1 MRRYASAQGEHVGGH
16 VEHAEKRSGEQ
27 FSDDG
32 DDHAADQ
39 GGDDGRVHGVAHR
52 FAAASSDGVGDDDV
66 RAESD
71 ADEQVEDESG
81 DGRVGA
87 DGRDRGGAVGL
98 GEVADD
104 HDAGCVEELFQN
116 AGRRH
121 GERESQDFRPYAPVQ
136 HVYALLVVH
145 HVLPP
150 PAAAGSSFA
159 SEGIV
164 VAAPNEGTAMPFC
177 RML

>member
-1 MRRYASAQGEHVGGH
+1 MRAPGEHVGGH

-81 DGRVGA
+81 DGRVEPTA
-87 DGRDRGGAVGL
+87 ATAAVPSDWEKL
-98 GEVADD
+98 PTIMMP
-104 HDAGCVEELFQN
+104 DALKSCS
-116 AGRRH
+116 RM
-121 GERESQDFRPYAPVQ
+121 P
-136 HVYALLVVH
+136 
-145 HVLPP
+145 
-150 PAAAGSSFA
+150 
-159 SEGIV
+159 
-164 VAAPNEGTAMPFC
+164 VAATGSANRRTFVHMRPCSMSMPCLLCTMFC
-177 RML
+177 LRQPQPARRSLPKAL

>member
-1 MRRYASAQGEHVGGH
+1 M
-16 VEHAEKRSGEQ
+16 
-27 FSDDG
+27 
-32 DDHAADQ
+32 
-39 GGDDGRVHGVAHR
+39 HGVAHR

-87 DGRDRGGAVGL
+87 TAATAAVPSDWEKL
-98 GEVADD
+98 PTIMMPDALKSCSRMPVA
-104 HDAGCVEELFQN
+104 ATGSAN
-116 AGRRH
+116 RRTFVH
-121 GERESQDFRPYAPVQ
+121 MRPCSMSMPC
-136 HVYALLVVH
+136 LLCTTF
-145 HVLPP
+145 LPP

>member
-1 MRRYASAQGEHVGGH
+1 MRAPGEHVGGH

-81 DGRVGA
+81 DRRVGT
-87 DGRDRGGAVGL
+87 DGGDRRGAVGL

-104 HDAGCVEELFQN
+104 HDAGCVEELFQDTGCGHRQRV
-116 AGRRH
+116 A
-121 GERESQDFRPYAPVQ
+121 QDLGPDTAVQ
-136 HVYALLVVH
+136 HVYFLFVCRLTPC
-145 HVLPP
+145 HVPLPFP
-150 PAAAGSSFA
+150 YPCSLFSVRLCASCAPASHVSRC
-159 SEGIV
+159 
-164 VAAPNEGTAMPFC
+164 VAA
-177 RML
+177 

>member
-1 MRRYASAQGEHVGGH
+1 MRRYASARGEHVGGH

-98 GEVADD
+98 GEIADD

-121 GERESQDFRPYAPVQ
+121 RERESQDLRPNAPVQ

-145 HVLPP
+145 HV
-150 PAAAGSSFA
+150 FA
-159 SEGIV
+159 SASRSRLV
-164 VAAPNEGTAMPFC
+164 VLFRRHCSGGTKRGNRHAV
-177 RML
+177 L